1 MSDADSFFDTS
12 VLLYLLSDDPD
23 KADRVEELLQ
33 QSGTISVQILNEFT
47 SVATR
52 KLGLSLM
59 EVTEVPETV
68 RTICNTQPLT
78 VDTYDRGI
86 EVAERYK
93 FSLYDSMAVA
103 SALLS
108 GCKIL
113 YSEDLQQRQVID
125 EQLTVINHFTVLLA
139 APGSSKRALSFRPA
153 LRKTAVDPYA

>member
-12 VLLYLLSDDPD
+12 VLLYLLSDEPG

-52 KLGLSLM
+52 KLGLSLP
-59 EVTEVPETV
+59 EVGEVLGTV

-93 FSLYDSMAVA
+93 FSLYDSMVVA

-108 GCKIL
+108 GCRIL
-113 YSEDLQQRQVID
+113 YCEDLQHRQVID
-125 EQLTVINHFTVLLA
+125 EQLTVVNPFA
-139 APGSSKRALSFRPA
+139 RA
-153 LRKTAVDPYA
+153 

>member
-12 VLLYLLSDDPD
+12 VLLYLLSDEPG

-52 KLGLSLM
+52 KLGLSLP
-59 EVTEVPETV
+59 EVSEVLESV

-93 FSLYDSMAVA
+93 FSLYDSMVVA
-103 SALLS
+103 SALLA
-108 GCKIL
+108 GCNVL
-113 YSEDLQQRQVID
+113 YCEDLQHGQVID
-125 EQLTVINHFTVLLA
+125 EQLTVVNPFAET
-139 APGSSKRALSFRPA
+139 
-153 LRKTAVDPYA
+153 